1 MKIFSFYLPQFHDF
15 EENIEPIIMNYNRQE
30 ETGAAPDYV
39 YDFSEMLKI
48 EPQNTTEYYN
58 PETGEKIVI

>member
-1 MKIFSFYLPQFHDF
+1 MTVHDF
-15 EENIEPIIMNYNRQE
+15 EENIEPIIIEYARQDE
-30 ETGAAPDYV
+30 SGGIPDYI
-39 YDFSEMLKI
+39 YDFSVLLKI